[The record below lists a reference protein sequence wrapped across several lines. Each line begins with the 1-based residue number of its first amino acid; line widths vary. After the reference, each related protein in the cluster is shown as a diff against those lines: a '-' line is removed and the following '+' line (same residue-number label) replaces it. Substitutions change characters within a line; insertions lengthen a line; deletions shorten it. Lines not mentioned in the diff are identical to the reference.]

1 MPRFYVAQAL
11 AEGQQLDLPPDV
23 AHHLHVLRLA
33 PGDSL
38 TLFNGEGG
46 EYTAVLNDMQK
57 KRAGCVVKLFT
68 PREVELPFAVTL
80 AQGLPEGSKMD
91 WILEKA
97 VELGAGGLQ
106 PLAARR
112 SVVRLSA
119 ERAAKKLEHWQG
131 VVVAASEQSG
141 RNRLLQVA
149 APAAFS
155 DWIRQQDLHK
165 RIILTP
171 RATESLAAWARH
183 QPPQALTIM
192 VGPEGGF
199 SDEEEAEALRHGAL
213 PLAMGPRILRTETA
227 GLAAL
232 AILGAAWGAGG

>member
-1 MPRFYVAQAL
+1 MPRFYVAQTL

-46 EYTAVLNDMQK
+46 EYTAVLNDVQK
-57 KRAGCVVKLFT
+57 KRAGCVV
-68 PREVELPFAVTL
+68 
-80 AQGLPEGSKMD
+80 
-91 WILEKA
+91 LEKA

-119 ERAAKKLEHWQG
+119 ERAEKKLEHWQG

-171 RATESLAAWARH
+171 RASESLAAWARH